1 MKWITHLNDTEYKIE
16 STAVNA
22 ANNIFYT
29 WEKALIKV
37 TSKINASGIYCTING
52 EKYEFY
58 KYGDF
63 VVVEITDQ
71 TRAFNSGS
79 VLIEDYDDRQIAV
92 INWVSRKGEKPTKEN
107 INYLPSEIPF
117 SSANP
122 TIPFYLEVSHRIEV
136 LNVGGSWILFGAG
149 DYISDPTN
157 YPMAKDFALI
167 NDYHISPKLLLREK
181 GILKKMQEIA
191 CTTDMIR
198 FEWIGRFGVK
208 KSWWFKIDKTIYSTS
223 KTLDIQTM
231 DNGFNTLKDKNTNLI
246 ISHRNADN
254 LTQNY
259 LSDIVLSDDV
269 FCYPDETL
277 DGKIQV
283 KIDNSNFEV
292 SKRNRDIILTVN
304 KNQYDTI

>member
-1 MKWITHLNDTEYKIE
+1 MKWITHLNSTEYKIE
-16 STAVNA
+16 STAVDA
-22 ANNIFYT
+22 ANDIFYT
-29 WEKALIKV
+29 WEKAFIKV
-37 TSKINASGIYCTING
+37 TSKTYFGGIYCTING

-58 KYGDF
+58 KAGDF

-71 TRAFNSGS
+71 TRALNSGS

-107 INYLPSEIPF
+107 INYLPTEIPF

-122 TIPFYLEVSHRIEV
+122 TIPFYLEVSHRTEV
-136 LNVGGSWILFGAG
+136 LNVGESWVLFGTG
-149 DYISDPTN
+149 DYTSDPTN
-157 YPMAKDFALI
+157 YPKAFDFALI
-167 NDYHISPKLLLREK
+167 NDYHISPKLLIKEK

-198 FEWIGRFGVK
+198 FEWIGRFGAK

-269 FCYPDETL
+269 FCYPDETI

-283 KIDNSNFEV
+283 KIDNNNFEV

-304 KNQYDTI
+304 KNKYDTI

>member
-1 MKWITHLNDTEYKIE
+1 MKWITHFENPQWRVE
-16 STAVNA
+16 SNAVNA
-22 ANNIFYT
+22 ANDIFYT

-37 TSKINASGIYCTING
+37 TWKIGGGIIFYING
-52 EKYEFY
+52 EKYEVFSA
-58 KYGDF
+58 GEF
-63 VVVEITDQ
+63 VILEITDQ

-79 VLIEDYDDRQIAV
+79 VLIEDYEDRQIAV
-92 INWVSRKGEKPTKEN
+92 INWVSRKGERPTESN
-107 INYLPSEIPF
+107 IDRLPSEIGIDTHFTGAGSSLIVLPF
-117 SSANP
+117 WMQVSEKM
-122 TIPFYLEVSHRIEV
+122 EVFNGV
-136 LNVGGSWILFGAG
+136 SWINFYTGG
-149 DYISDPTN
+149 DIMSFDVSPAYNDDTQFYRTKNRQIPTS
-157 YPMAKDFALI
+157 FI
-167 NDYHISPKLLLREK
+167 NLT
-181 GILKKMQEIA
+181 
-191 CTTDMIR
+191 CTTDMIL

-208 KSWWFKIDKTIYSTS
+208 KSWWFKIDKTVYSTS

-283 KIDNSNFEV
+283 KIDNNNFEV